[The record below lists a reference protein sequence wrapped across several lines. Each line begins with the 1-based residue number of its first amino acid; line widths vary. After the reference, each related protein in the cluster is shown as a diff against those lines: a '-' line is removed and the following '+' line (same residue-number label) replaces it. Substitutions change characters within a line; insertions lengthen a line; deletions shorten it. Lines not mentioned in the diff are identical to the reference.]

1 MNSGKYVFIS
11 HSKVTLVNTYLYREL
26 YPNLAQ
32 VNTMYLSMQADF
44 PVQLLTEK
52 HLKILGMS
60 SRRSCY
66 CWPLVTLKKC
76 RQFHS
81 QSR

>member
-44 PVQLLTEK
+44 PMQLLTEN
-52 HLKILGMS
+52 I
-60 SRRSCY
+60 
-66 CWPLVTLKKC
+66 
-76 RQFHS
+76 
-81 QSR
+81 